1 MLPAI
6 DVEKLPGN
14 GIHPT
19 EEENRLRQFSE
30 IDLAAE
36 RQRRQRLLHAGVF
49 ESDRREHR
57 PRADPV
63 EPQIPR
69 TEFPG
74 EGERR
79 IPERP
84 ARERI
89 TAPLRR
95 FDRGLLVEQIDHTP
109 LGQLLLGG
117 KSTHQCKRTP
127 EVDLEMEPVPGL
139 ASGGKPAGA
148 VEGSVVDQHIDP
160 ADGGEKPLRLAGPGE
175 IGAEDPV
182 AVRLRQR
189 RQQLFRFGAG
199 VAAVNRHPGSRGGET
214 ADQFGSDPAGA
225 AGDQNVFFLK
235 KHDVLPLKKCFF
247 HIILLQ
253 KAEINCKKRGSAMK
267 LYRCRFTLVEIL
279 VALAII
285 SMLAAIGFGSYS
297 FAMNSAR
304 ESATKSML
312 KQLEI
317 GLSSI
322 RSQCGYYP
330 STSESYDV
338 IKITFDSNNL
348 PEKVE
353 FGGTEL
359 PEDARLVFLKALDIE
374 SIRKN
379 VDSNNRLLDSWG
391 TPIYYCYPGKIRK
404 TSYELISAGEDG
416 KFTDAQQNSIPSSP
430 KKEDFTESDDLTN
443 L

>member
-1 MLPAI
+1 
-6 DVEKLPGN
+6 
-14 GIHPT
+14 
-19 EEENRLRQFSE
+19 
-30 IDLAAE
+30 
-36 RQRRQRLLHAGVF
+36 
-49 ESDRREHR
+49 
-57 PRADPV
+57 
-63 EPQIPR
+63 
-69 TEFPG
+69 
-74 EGERR
+74 
-79 IPERP
+79 
-84 ARERI
+84 
-89 TAPLRR
+89 
-95 FDRGLLVEQIDHTP
+95 
-109 LGQLLLGG
+109 
-117 KSTHQCKRTP
+117 
-127 EVDLEMEPVPGL
+127 
-139 ASGGKPAGA
+139 
-148 VEGSVVDQHIDP
+148 
-160 ADGGEKPLRLAGPGE
+160 
-175 IGAEDPV
+175 
-182 AVRLRQR
+182 
-189 RQQLFRFGAG
+189 
-199 VAAVNRHPGSRGGET
+199 
-214 ADQFGSDPAGA
+214 
-225 AGDQNVFFLK
+225 
-235 KHDVLPLKKCFF
+235 
-247 HIILLQ
+247 
-253 KAEINCKKRGSAMK
+253 MK

-330 STSESYDV
+330 STSSYDV

-348 PEKVE
+348 PKKVE

-416 KFTDAQQNSIPSSP
+416 KFTDEQQNSIPSP
-430 KKEDFTESDDLTN
+430 LKKEDFTESDDLTN